1 MKTNRLFLIVALLG
15 TVLAGCQ
22 KAELVNNNQEP
33 TGDQIWKISVKS
45 VKNVGSTRA
54 LELSGSTLE
63 GYWKNGEKVAVYFGG
78 TKLGTLQ
85 VTSADNVD
93 PATIEG
99 YISKPDGLDV
109 SSSLML
115 LFPGRDDD
123 KWTYEGQDGS
133 EPSAS
138 GTLSIMFDYLTAS
151 FTVTSIDLGNH
162 TIAATGDT
170 GFTSQQSMYRF
181 GFLKGGSGDPIV
193 VKSFVLSSNQNKIV
207 RSRSFSAGNWV
218 SEYGPLTMTSASAPT
233 GNLYFMSVRNEN
245 TTLEDTYSFSVVG
258 SDDALYEGTQVV
270 PSAKLGNGKFLGAKA
285 ISISQKALAP
295 EATGEISEE
304 IKVL

>member
-1 MKTNRLFLIVALLG
+1 MKTNKIFLIVALLG

-45 VKNVGSTRA
+45 VKNVGNTRA
-54 LELSGSTLE
+54 LELSGSSLE

-85 VTSADNVD
+85 VTSADNAD

-138 GTLSIMFDYLTAS
+138 GTLSTMFDYLTAS

-162 TIAATGDT
+162 TIVATGDA

-181 GFLKGGSGDPIV
+181 GFLKGGSGDPIA
-193 VKSFVLSSNQNKIV
+193 VKSFVLSSNRNKLV
-207 RSRSFSAGNWV
+207 RSRNFSAGNWV
-218 SEYGPLTMTSASAPT
+218 SEYGSLTMTSTSAPT
-233 GNLYFMSVRNEN
+233 GNLYYMSIRNEN
-245 TTLEDTYSFSVVG
+245 TTEDDTYSFSLIG
-258 SDDALYEGTQVV
+258 TDDALYEGTQIV
-270 PSAKLGNGKFLGAKA
+270 PQAKLGNGSFIGAKS
-285 ISISQKALAP
+285 ITINQKVISQSASDKIS
-295 EATGEISEE
+295 TEIEV
-304 IKVL
+304 I